1 MSSVRK
7 NIIWLMLVHCS
18 NYVFPLI
25 TLPYLVRVLGAE
37 NFGVLAIIQA
47 ISQYL
52 ILVTDF
58 GFNFSTT
65 RDISIHRENKEKVTS
80 IFYST
85 MLAKMLLF
93 MLSIGMLFFVS
104 FLFSFVRENILLIM
118 FSLLGVIGSIIY
130 PIWLFQGLEQ
140 MAAISVFTTV
150 AKIIVLFCTFLFIKT
165 VEDLN
170 IAVFIN
176 SLSLLIPGLL
186 SLYYVYHK
194 RMISRVLPD
203 INQTFNQTFDQIKIS
218 FPLFISSVSTSFYT
232 TMNTILMGWF
242 CPAAMVGHY
251 AAADK
256 LRVAAQG
263 LYNPVRQAVFPRAV
277 AMSNN
282 KNWLMLVI
290 KKFGLPFIVFGLL
303 MAISFSIAGPIVIKY
318 YLGSD
323 FELVGEYLLLMSPI
337 LFIVAISTVFG
348 HWIMIAGGYSNMLAK
363 VYLAASFLHM
373 AYVIPLVKNLSANGM
388 IISVILTE
396 LIISLILIF
405 YVYINRSQIN
415 LAKFQVG

>member
-1 MSSVRK
+1 MSSVKK
-7 NIIWLMLVHCS
+7 NIFWLMLVHCS

-47 ISQYL
+47 VSQYI

-65 RDISIHRENKEKVTS
+65 REISIHRENKERVTS

-85 MLAKMLLF
+85 MLAKTLLF

-104 FLFSFVRENILLIM
+104 FFFPLVRENILLIM
-118 FSLLGVIGSIIY
+118 LSLLGVVGSIIY
-130 PIWLFQGLEQ
+130 PIWLFQGLEK
-140 MAAISVFTTV
+140 MAAISIFTTI

-165 VEDLN
+165 VEDLDV
-170 IAVFIN
+170 AVFIN

-194 RMISRVLPD
+194 RMISWALPD
-203 INQTFNQTFDQIKIS
+203 IRQTFNQIKTS
-218 FPLFISSVSTSFYT
+218 FPLFLSSVSTSFYT
-232 TMNTILMGWF
+232 TMNTILMGWY

-282 KNWLMLVI
+282 ENWLILVI
-290 KKFGLPFIVFGLL
+290 KNFGLPFIVFGLF
-303 MAISFSIAGPIVIKY
+303 MAIVFSIVGPVFIKH
-318 YLGSD
+318 YLGGD
-323 FELVGEYLLLMSPI
+323 FEVAGKYLLLMSPI
-337 LFIVAISTVFG
+337 PFIVAIATVFG
-348 HWIMIAGGYSNMLAK
+348 HWIMIVGGYSNILAK
-363 VYLAASFLHM
+363 VYLGASLLHM
-373 AYVIPLVKNLSANGM
+373 VYVIPLVRSLGASGM

-396 LIISLILIF
+396 LVVTTFFLG
-405 YVYINRSQIN
+405 YVYINRNQIN
-415 LAKFQVG
+415 LVKT